1 MIVNSTLYHMIV
13 LFCFDVLWIHF
24 GTLLFGNVCC
34 RFLGPYMQRI
44 RDRYMKE
51 MEERS
56 GRAMMEKA
64 AEAAMLEEA
73 LSKC

>member
-1 MIVNSTLYHMIV
+1 
-13 LFCFDVLWIHF
+13 
-24 GTLLFGNVCC
+24 
-34 RFLGPYMQRI
+34 
-44 RDRYMKE
+44 MKE

-73 LSKC
+73 LSKCEIFKLLHVISVNLC